1 MANKVGR
8 PKKEI
13 DYKLVIGM
21 SSVMATQQEIAN
33 ELDISVRTLQRDQ
46 EFCRIYK
53 KGIDIAKVSLRRK
66 QFLLADTNAT
76 MGIWL
81 GKQYLDQH
89 DKKEIEHS
97 GAITNKYEELT
108 NEELEK
114 EMKKYEQKR

>member
-13 DYKLVIGM
+13 DYNVVMGM

-33 ELDISVRTLQRDQ
+33 ELDISVRTLQRDE

-66 QFLLADTNAT
+66 QFRLADTNST
-76 MGIWL
+76 MAIWL
-81 GKQYLDQH
+81 GKQYLDQK
-89 DKKEIEHS
+89 DKQEIKHS
-97 GAITNKYEELT
+97 GGIVNKYEAMSD
-108 NEELEK
+108 EELEK
-114 EMKKYEQKR
+114 ELKQYD